1 MEATLVLEET
11 QELVV
16 VGQLVVGGTAHLVHQ
31 GTSTVGRSP
40 SSTIVLPQEAVS
52 KDHAVMEA
60 SAACTTIQDAGS
72 ANGTKKN
79 GSRLAPGVEH
89 ALYPGDLLL
98 FGNVSAMW
106 RPGPPEEVVEAA
118 ELSAI
123 LPPWFNPNAG
133 SSPLRGHVPKAP
145 ASGVEENTQARA
157 PVEASWEARQ
167 AVRVV
172 DRVRKKKPFRYH
184 RLKNQYF
191 REGAN

>member
-89 ALYPGDLLL
+89 
-98 FGNVSAMW
+98 V
-106 RPGPPEEVVEAA
+106 
-118 ELSAI
+118 
-123 LPPWFNPNAG
+123 
-133 SSPLRGHVPKAP
+133 AP
-145 ASGVEENTQARA
+145 QRRA
-157 PVEASWEARQ
+157 PGVGLEPGRWR
-167 AVRVV
+167 
-172 DRVRKKKPFRYH
+172 DRGQLRRLHHLRPH
-184 RLKNQYF
+184 RLS
-191 REGAN
+191 